1 MLRFRTLLLL
11 ALPFLCVGCSGRVA
25 TYPVS
30 GTVHFDDGQP
40 VRVGAV
46 EFRCQETG
54 LSARAKLNDTGSF
67 SLGTFADIDGA
78 PAGTYKIIVVQFF
91 DAPPRKHV
99 HTHADHAAD
108 EHDDHEHAAHDS
120 QAHEPECPRRA
131 EIQRLLDIAA
141 PRDSNF
147 GRRKQVRPRRQPL
160 FKQRAQASAAK
171 QQIAR

>member
-120 QAHEPECPRRA
+120 QAHEPDARVAPKFSDYSTSPLRA
-131 EIQRLLDIAA
+131 TVTSDGENRFDLVVSHFSSSVPKPLQR
-141 PRDSNF
+141 NN
-147 GRRKQVRPRRQPL
+147 K
-160 FKQRAQASAAK
+160 
-171 QQIAR
+171 